1 MSMSSFV
8 VILVVLFWWTYFLFL
23 LVLAFLLQ
31 MIWLFFHFLF
41 DSQLVQIIPACS
53 DNSMFCTARNAYFV
67 AGRAANT
74 VIPVITTALAH
85 SILTVAILDTI

>member
-1 MSMSSFV
+1 MN
-8 VILVVLFWWTYFLFL
+8 LFL
-23 LVLAFLLQ
+23 VSLYLGLTVATDLTVFFISGSIPSWFKLILACF
-31 MIWLFFHFLF
+31 
-41 DSQLVQIIPACS
+41 
-53 DNSMFCTARNAYFV
+53 DNSMFCAARDAYFV

>member
-1 MSMSSFV
+1 MN
-8 VILVVLFWWTYFLFL
+8 LFL
-23 LVLAFLLQ
+23 VSLYLGLTVATDLILACF
-31 MIWLFFHFLF
+31 
-41 DSQLVQIIPACS
+41 
-53 DNSMFCTARNAYFV
+53 DNSMFCAARDAYFV